1 MYNEIPQSYT
11 EGSNFNHL
19 QNFIDLPALIGIQKK
34 KKKDDILS
42 YSLQVLTVS

>member
-34 KKKDDILS
+34 KDDILS

>member
-1 MYNEIPQSYT
+1 MYNEIPQSST

-19 QNFIDLPALIGIQKK
+19 QNFIDLPPLIGIQKK
-34 KKKDDILS
+34 EDDILS